1 MEQKERKKHERQESA
16 SSSRRN
22 GFSNCFSCRSYS
34 SNTSFVLLVLLSVQ
48 NFPTESLIVHTADLS
63 ALIRINLSREGR
75 QEAGRAVG
83 ARAAGSGWEGLEG
96 RPAVGMGSCSS
107 KIGARGPGRGRPSR
121 PSPPPF
127 IHPRPYGVPN
137 TVS

>member
-48 NFPTESLIVHTADLS
+48 NFPTESFMV
-63 ALIRINLSREGR
+63 
-75 QEAGRAVG
+75 
-83 ARAAGSGWEGLEG
+83 ARSQGDASGQ
-96 RPAVGMGSCSS
+96 
-107 KIGARGPGRGRPSR
+107 SR
-121 PSPPPF
+121 PSGTPGDHKGPPSPPSSTLPPTEYPPPF
-127 IHPRPYGVPN
+127 C
-137 TVS
+137 